1 MIVLIKDEK
10 TNVENEA
17 TGILDMI
24 SDEESFEII
33 QLMIQNLNETES
45 REEALAKVAE
55 QLKISTKELKDKLN
69 DIYEQIV

>member
-1 MIVLIKDEK
+1 MIKDEK

-45 REEALAKVAE
+45 REDALVKVAE
-55 QLKISTKELKDKLN
+55 QLKISREELKDKLN

>member
-1 MIVLIKDEK
+1 
-10 TNVENEA
+10 
-17 TGILDMI
+17 MI

-45 REEALAKVAE
+45 REEALEKVAE
-55 QLKISTKELKDKLN
+55 QLKISREELKNKLN